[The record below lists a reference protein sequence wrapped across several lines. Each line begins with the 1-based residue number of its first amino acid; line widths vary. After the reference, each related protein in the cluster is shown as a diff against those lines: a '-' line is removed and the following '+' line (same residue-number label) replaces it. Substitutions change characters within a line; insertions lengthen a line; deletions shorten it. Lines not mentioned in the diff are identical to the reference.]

1 MLNDEIAAYLRQNN
15 IQYAIGD
22 YATASEKGVDGVV
35 KWDEAKLGPQ
45 PSQADLD
52 TAYAAAQVE
61 AIKAENKTQAMAL
74 LQATDWVEMPSVSD
88 PSSSPRLLNRADFIA
103 YRVALRAIAVSP
115 PSDPATLPDAP
126 SEQWGG

>member
-1 MLNDEIAAYLRQNN
+1 MLNDQIVAYLQQKG
-15 IQYAIGD
+15 IPFASGD
-22 YATASEKGVDGVV
+22 FATASEKGVDGVV

-52 TAYAAAQVE
+52 AAYAAAQIA
-61 AIKAENKTQAMAL
+61 AIKSDNKAKAVAL

-88 PSSSPRLLNRADFIA
+88 PSSSPRLVNKADFVA

-115 PSDPATLPDAP
+115 PSNPATFPDAP
-126 SEQWGG
+126 EESWA